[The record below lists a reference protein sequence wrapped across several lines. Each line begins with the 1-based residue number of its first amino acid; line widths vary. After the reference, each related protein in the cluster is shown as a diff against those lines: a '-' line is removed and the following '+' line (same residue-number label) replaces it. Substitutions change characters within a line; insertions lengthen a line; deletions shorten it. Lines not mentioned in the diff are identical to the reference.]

1 MVVIGQQL
9 EAFSAAALWI
19 KAALAEFRAK
29 DESSFKISTSIVS
42 SPTCGEMSAGS
53 AHPRKVFKECLR
65 NLEVLE

>member
-1 MVVIGQQL
+1 VVVIGQQL

-29 DESSFKISTSIVS
+29 DESSFKISTSIMS

-53 AHPRKVFKECLR
+53 ARPGKVLKSA
-65 NLEVLE
+65 